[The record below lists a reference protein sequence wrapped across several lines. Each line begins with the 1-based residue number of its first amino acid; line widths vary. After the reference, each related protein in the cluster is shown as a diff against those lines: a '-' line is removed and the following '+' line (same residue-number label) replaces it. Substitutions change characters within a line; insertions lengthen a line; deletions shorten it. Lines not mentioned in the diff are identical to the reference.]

1 MIRLCILDFD
11 GTLCGTHDAIAF
23 CIDRTFDHYDVP
35 RPSVERREAV
45 IETGVVMAEAMAI
58 LNAGTRHEDDAR
70 QWAATYRALY
80 REHGIAH
87 SHLFPGVAEALAQLK
102 ASGRTLVIASNKAP
116 ASVEI
121 ALVYYGLASFIDLS
135 VCDPQGVPKKPDPAS
150 YTRLIA
156 PVFPGIEPHE
166 IVMVGDTAAD
176 LGFARN
182 IGAYFAWASYGY
194 GDPRAG
200 LGARADVV
208 LKAFAQLPSLIDTL
222 EATPPRS

>member
-23 CIDRTFDHYDVP
+23 CIDATFDYYGVP
-35 RPSVERREAV
+35 RVSAQRREAV

-58 LNAGTRHEDDAR
+58 LNAGTPYERDAE

-80 REHGIAH
+80 REHGLAH
-87 SHLFPGVAEALAQLK
+87 SYLFPGVKEALQQLK
-102 ASGRTLVIASNKAP
+102 ASGRALVIASNKAP
-116 ASVEI
+116 ASVDI
-121 ALVYYGLASFIDLS
+121 ALAHYGLAPFIDMA

-156 PVFPGIEPHE
+156 PAFPGLKPDE

-182 IGAYFAWASYGY
+182 IGAYFAWAGYGY
-194 GDPRAG
+194 GDPNAG
-200 LGARADVV
+200 LSTGSDVV
-208 LKAFAQLPSLIDTL
+208 LNAFSELPNLLDTL
-222 EATPPRS
+222 IAIPPRT